1 MRITL
6 VISSLSGGGAER
18 VISIMANYWAEA
30 AHRITILTLYN
41 KNSPHYHISESVQ
54 WQALNISCQS
64 NPWTD
69 GFANNLKRIH
79 VLCKFILQSKSI
91 AYTHTKD
98 TKRIFFEIP
107 LVTLKY
113 VPQNMWIV
121 HY

>member
-1 MRITL
+1 VKITL
-6 VISSLSGGGAER
+6 IISSLSGGGAER
-18 VISIMANYWAEA
+18 VISIMANYCAKA
-30 AHRITILTLYN
+30 AHQSTLLTFDDC
-41 KNSPHYHISESVQ
+41 NSQHYHISESLQ

-69 GFANNLKRIH
+69 EFANNLKRIH